1 MLLFQTAAISK
12 PSFPKKVRIV
22 EVGPRDGLQNEP
34 VIVPTD
40 VKIEL
45 IDRLSKSG
53 LKSIE
58 VTSFVSPKWVPQM
71 SDHAEVLQRI
81 TKYPDV
87 NYSVLVPNMKGL
99 AAAVSVTYIY
109 NI

>member
-1 MLLFQTAAISK
+1 MFQTTAVSK

-34 VIVPTD
+34 VIVPTG

-71 SDHAEVLQRI
+71 SDNAEVLQRI

-99 AAAVSVTYIY
+99 AGAVSVTFIY
-109 NI
+109 NIY